1 MRKIRAHR
9 ITAKEVEAAMSS
21 GPIQVYE
28 QDAEGE
34 IRYMYYGET
43 KAGRL
48 LVVVVVERG
57 ELIRVVTAYDMDA
70 GQKREYFVRRS
81 RGE

>member
-1 MRKIRAHR
+1 
-9 ITAKEVEAAMSS
+9 
-21 GPIQVYE
+21 
-28 QDAEGE
+28 
-34 IRYMYYGET
+34 MYYGET